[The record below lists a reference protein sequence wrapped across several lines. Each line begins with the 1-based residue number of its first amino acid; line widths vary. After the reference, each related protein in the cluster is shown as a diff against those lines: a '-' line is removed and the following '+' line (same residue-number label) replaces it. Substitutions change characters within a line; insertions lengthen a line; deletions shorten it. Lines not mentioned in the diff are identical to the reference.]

1 MACGVSRDGSKA
13 SNMVKAAR
21 SYGLVPRA
29 FRKEPADL
37 PDLDL
42 PLIVF
47 WNFNHFLVVDGF
59 SKSRDKVY
67 LNDPAMGPRTVTM
80 EEFDRSFTGIVIAFD
95 VGPDFKKGGQVPSI
109 WTGLASRLGGSE
121 SALAFAIL
129 VGLCLTIPGL
139 VVPTFSRTLHRQ
151 SPDRGPGR
159 LAGALVA
166 GHGRHAR
173 SADNSQLAP
182 AVLPLPHVAEAVHH
196 GLGPVLLA
204 RAAPAKFNLRFA
216 GNLAGRASV
225 NGNIAEL
232 LSGQLASSGLAV
244 ITILF
249 YAVVMLQYIVPLTL
263 LGIAFAAVNLVALR
277 AISRKRVDASHRLA
291 QETGKLVSTSYSG
304 LQMIE
309 TLKATGTDSDFPAR
323 WAGYQ
328 AKALNAQEE
337 LAVYTAFL
345 MGMPTLLAATST
357 AVVLSIG
364 GERVIAGS
372 LSIGSLI
379 AFQALMVSFSTP
391 VTGLVNLAGSA
402 QEAAA
407 DMSRLDDV
415 LRHPLDS
422 SVQAYARPEAGQEAR
437 RLEGELE
444 LRDLTFGYSRR

>member
-1 MACGVSRDGSKA
+1 M
-13 SNMVKAAR
+13 
-21 SYGLVPRA
+21 
-29 FRKEPADL
+29 
-37 PDLDL
+37 
-42 PLIVF
+42 
-47 WNFNHFLVVDGF
+47 
-59 SKSRDKVY
+59 DKVLIGDLVDWLAPLLLAMVATLAVLIILNWLQQYY
-67 LNDPAMGPRTVTM
+67 LFRM
-80 EEFDRSFTGIVIAFD
+80 SQKLYITGSARFFWHVLHLPIAF
-95 VGPDFKKGGQVPSI
+95 
-109 WTGLASRLGGSE
+109 
-121 SALAFAIL
+121 
-129 VGLCLTIPGL
+129 
-139 VVPTFSRTLHRQ
+139 
-151 SPDRGPGR
+151 
-159 LAGALVA
+159 
-166 GHGRHAR
+166 
-173 SADNSQLAP
+173 
-182 AVLPLPHVAEAVHH
+182 
-196 GLGPVLLA
+196 
-204 RAAPAKFNLRFA
+204 FNLRFA
-216 GNLAGRASV
+216 GDLAGRASL